1 VCGRAPRGQGSEYE
15 TCEARID
22 LSYLLCLHGSQS
34 KGIQQKLIESGKWDS
49 RSLQQYKYFWSN
61 ITKFK
66 NNLITSE
73 APGQNFI
80 TKAHEDLKKIKL
92 GLRRAGI
99 TQSKKYMKRLKD
111 RLKTLANFA
120 LVHKQPN
127 LLAENRLALALENF
141 GFLPMLKSSKL
152 FYKGFQKDIA
162 LFKDK
167 SNQITLGPK
176 AGATNLCKDREYLKK
191 KDLQRDQGHRLKA
204 GEGGVNPFAPL
215 RKDLKQIFQA
225 KKELLKDL
233 ISNLRLFRKLKLN
246 FHLNKSKFEE
256 KLLYRLK
263 NLIIQYY
270 NKKVEFNFVNL
281 KSLIFNS
288 DLFTYILTL
297 KLKKEKGKPRI
308 IRLMKFI
315 LNKAKM
321 PVIRLKKLHKNW
333 EYELAPG
340 GKNIKLRLLNNNK
353 SLETKLSIILGRN
366 YTSSPL
372 RQARTGFEENRTL
385 IRAQAPPSINVSEG
399 LREGV
404 IREGQFSLACVE
416 TSPSQSAGTG
426 FQKINFLERSLS
438 KLLNMLYFNA
448 SAIYGGEA
456 PLPLPLAYKIKSLG
470 MQSMNSLLRKGKAHI
485 KSMRNVVRTSSARF
499 ASKFITASE
508 AANYLIRIS
517 WAKYKRTWSKT
528 SAYALNY
535 FIFNSINYKN
545 MGGVRLEVSGRLS
558 KRYRADRAI
567 YKLRWKGG
575 LKNIDS
581 SVQGKS
587 SVVFRG
593 FRDSNV
599 QYSWF
604 KSKRRIGSFAV
615 KGWLAGR
622 YSTLAYNREDLTTSS
637 SAASTHLA
645 GGCLNP
651 WVVTGLVDAEGSF
664 IIKTRKS
671 DKYRAGWKIEA
682 VFAIGLHQKDLP
694 LLKDIQA
701 YFEGIGTIHEQG
713 KGYVQYAVSSKKQL
727 SVIIDHFNNYPLITQ
742 KRVDFE
748 LFQRAVEIMN
758 KGGYNETLKVIEQI
772 ISIRASL
779 NKGLT
784 DKLKEAFPNT
794 IPYPKDQE
802 LLIKNPEIS
811 HPHWVAGLQQVR
823 VAFLLD

>member
-1 VCGRAPRGQGSEYE
+1 VLIKKIRVAQNEYKKITKHFKSSYLREYLTRLYIKRAPALPTRGGSAPTFLMKPEGFALPPA
-15 TCEARID
+15 ARLSSATELSGFRACAQKLPNHIFKNID
-22 LSYLLCLHGSQS
+22 LSYLFYLYGSQS
-34 KGIQQKLIESGKWDS
+34 EGIQQKLTNKFKWNS
-49 RSLQQYKYFWSN
+49 RSLKQYKYFWSL
-61 ITKFK
+61 ITKFQ

-99 TQSKKYMKRLKD
+99 TQSKKSTKNLKD
-111 RLKTLANFA
+111 YLKTLASSA
-120 LVHKQPN
+120 LVRKQTN
-127 LLAENRLALALENF
+127 LSAKNWLALAWEIY
-141 GFLPMLKSSKL
+141 GILPMLKSSKL
-152 FYKGFQKDIA
+152 FYKGFQEDIA
-162 LFKDK
+162 LFEDK
-167 SNQITLGPK
+167 SNQIT
-176 AGATNLCKDREYLKK
+176 RWEYLKK
-191 KDLQRDQGHRLKA
+191 KDL
-204 GEGGVNPFAPL
+204 L
-215 RKDLKQIFQA
+215 REQKDLKQIFQA

-321 PVIRLKKLHKNW
+321 PEIRLNRLHKNW
-333 EYELAPG
+333 ESELAPG

-353 SLETKLSIILGRN
+353 SLETKLSLILGRN
-366 YTSSPL
+366 HL
-372 RQARTGFEENRTL
+372 
-385 IRAQAPPSINVSEG
+385 EG
-399 LREGV
+399 G
-404 IREGQFSLACVE
+404 
-416 TSPSQSAGTG
+416 
-426 FQKINFLERSLS
+426 LS

-456 PLPLPLAYKIKSLG
+456 PLPQPLANEINSLG
-470 MQSMNSLLRKGKAHI
+470 MQSMSSLLRAGEAHI

-499 ASKFITASE
+499 ASEFITASE

-517 WAKYKRTWSKT
+517 WANYKRTWSKT

-567 YKLRWKGG
+567 YKLLWKGG

-615 KGWLAGR
+615 KGWSGAR
-622 YSTLAYNREDLTTSS
+622 YSTMAINRKDLTTSS
-637 SAASTHLA
+637 SSEARFVSTLRVAHKTAATSLA
-645 GGCLNP
+645 GCLNP
-651 WVVTGLVDAEGSF
+651 WVVPLVKYANADIEKPQIINENKGKSGVYRWINILNENTYIGSSTNLAERFRQYFSYNY
-664 IIKTRKS
+664 IS
-671 DKYRAGWKIEA
+671 DKKRGKSI
-682 VFAIGLHQKDLP
+682 ISHS
-694 LLKDIQA
+694 LLK
-701 YFEGIGTIHEQG
+701 Y
-713 KGYVQYAVSSKKQL
+713 GYASFS
-727 SVIIDHFNNYPLITQ
+727 
-742 KRVDFE
+742 
-748 LFQRAVEIMN
+748 VEILEYCDRSEVLSREQYYLDLL
-758 KGGYNETLKVIEQI
+758 KPEYNTP
-772 ISIRASL
+772 S
-779 NKGLT
+779 G
-784 DKLKEAFPNT
+784 
-794 IPYPKDQE
+794 
-802 LLIKNPEIS
+802 
-811 HPHWVAGLQQVR
+811 
-823 VAFLLD
+823 